1 MTHNRR
7 IRLEVS
13 CPDGDPHIPSVVPT
27 YPTADWHE
35 RETYDMFGIVF
46 DGHPALTRILMPD
59 DWPGHPQRKDY
70 PLGGIPVEYKG
81 ATIPPP
87 DRAEVLLMSG
97 DRHDRRPPARSVR
110 RWRPT
115 TPKGSV
121 YTVTGQDWDSLVA
134 EQAERGDER
143 IVVNMGPQ
151 HPSTHG
157 VLRLILE
164 MEGESVTEAR
174 CGIGYL
180 HTGIEKNMEFRT
192 WTQGV
197 TFCTRMDYLSPL
209 SQETTYCLGRRAAAG
224 HRGPRSPRRPT
235 SSG

>member
-1 MTHNRR
+1 
-7 IRLEVS
+7 
-13 CPDGDPHIPSVVPT
+13 
-27 YPTADWHE
+27 
-35 RETYDMFGIVF
+35 MFGIIF

-87 DRAEVLLMSG
+87 DQRRIVLMS
-97 DRHDRRPPARSVR
+97 DHRHDRPSHRRRSLR
-110 RWRPT
+110 R
-115 TPKGSV
+115 GGEAAEGHV

-180 HTGIEKNMEFRT
+180 HTGIEKNMEFRN

-209 SQETTYCLGRRAAAG
+209 HNETTYCLGRRAAAG
-224 HRGPRSPRRPT
+224 HRGPRSRRRPT
-235 SSG
+235 SFGC